1 MVIESRISRND
12 MHKQEIRDKLI
23 GIFIH
28 IQNTA
33 QKLQREATLLY
44 YSTGNE
50 IGMEQVSQTQV
61 NLQNSVILY
70 DRSACVFELLEYTCR
85 RYMYM

>member
-1 MVIESRISRND
+1 
-12 MHKQEIRDKLI
+12 MHEQEIRDKLI

-50 IGMEQVSQTQV
+50 IGMEQVSQTQPP
-61 NLQNSVILY
+61 
-70 DRSACVFELLEYTCR
+70 E
-85 RYMYM
+85 